1 MKTFFLTRSN
11 ICFIKS
17 VHNNYHDAYVV
28 LEGGQYAFITK
39 AVLVVVDPYDVMH
52 LSISSRLSKGI
63 KLWQQGLR
71 EGEK

>member
-1 MKTFFLTRSN
+1 MMRMSCSK
-11 ICFIKS
+11 
-17 VHNNYHDAYVV
+17 
-28 LEGGQYAFITK
+28 GGQYAFMPK